1 MIVVLLAATAAAV
14 RRLRPFGAGGEATAG
29 SPATGA
35 GRSPAPETSATA
47 TSAAASPTASPTAAP
62 APASVKITAGGDV
75 IGGFGVSGVVDSL
88 GSELFAGVAP
98 YFEGSDHGFVNLESP
113 LTTGGEAQGWKDVV
127 IKGNPGLAPAMAAS
141 GIDVVTMANN
151 HAGDLGDSGLLDS
164 IKHCRKNGIAV
175 VGAGKDLK
183 TALAGT
189 VLEAESGTRTAFLGF
204 TDVLP
209 AGYPATSAS
218 PGVAPG
224 RADLSA
230 VKRAIKAAAQEG
242 RLRGRGLALELRVQA
257 SPQRPRVERGQGRH
271 RRRRRRRV
279 RAPPPPP
286 RRGRGYHGGL
296 ICYSLGNLVFSGFSG
311 ETAQTVLVRVKVTPE
326 RIDALLVPVQIS
338 SSGVP
343 TVATGSTA
351 ASILERVRSLS
362 ADLGTTV
369 TISDGRATCT
379 SGADVTAP
387 GLPHDFQ
394 PMTLV
399 VCPNLAVDRVLSAP
413 PLRPG
418 GMTRC
423 CALLQQAGG
432 KGANVARALRAPGRR
447 PRASSL
453 GFAAGH
459 SGRLFA
465 ELASVEGLARRPVA
479 CAGEVRLS
487 TAVLGTTAP

>member
-1 MIVVLLAATAAAV
+1 
-14 RRLRPFGAGGEATAG
+14 GGEATAG
-29 SPATGA
+29 SPATAA
-35 GRSPAPETSATA
+35 GRSPAPETSAGA

-62 APASVKITAGGDV
+62 APTSVKITAGGDV

-183 TALAGT
+183 TAMAGT

-209 AGYPATSAS
+209 AGYPATAAS

-230 VKRAIKAAAQEG
+230 VKRAIKAAGKKADFVVVGWHWNFEYK
-242 RLRGRGLALELRVQA
+242 
-257 SPQRPRVERGQGRH
+257 
-271 RRRRRRRV
+271 
-279 RAPPPPP
+279 RAPSGLESSEGKAAIDSGADVVFAHHPHLLD
-286 RRGRGYHGGL
+286 GVEAYHGGL

-343 TVATGSTA
+343 AVATGSTA
-351 ASILERVRSLS
+351 ESILERVRSLS

-369 TISDGRATCT
+369 TISDGR
-379 SGADVTAP
+379 GHV
-387 GLPHDFQ
+387 HI
-394 PMTLV
+394 
-399 VCPNLAVDRVLSAP
+399 
-413 PLRPG
+413 
-418 GMTRC
+418 
-423 CALLQQAGG
+423 
-432 KGANVARALRAPGRR
+432 RR
-447 PRASSL
+447 
-453 GFAAGH
+453 
-459 SGRLFA
+459 
-465 ELASVEGLARRPVA
+465 
-479 CAGEVRLS
+479 
-487 TAVLGTTAP
+487 